1 MRLSLAR
8 KRRGMK
14 KRELAAQI
22 GVTERSVSSYE
33 AGSQEPENNTLKN
46 ISKTLRFP
54 EAFFFGDDPE
64 FPTPDVASF
73 RSLSKMTASQRD
85 SALGAGAVALLLNEW
100 IESRFE
106 LPSPIFRIWVGKGER
121 IRGFPRIDIRRNQR
135 RTLRIPQ
142 LKPLKLRQKCYGR
155 IGAWVNFLLKT

>member
-1 MRLSLAR
+1 MFNSLRMSLAR

-14 KRELAAQI
+14 KRELARHI

-33 AGSQEPENNTLKN
+33 SGSQEPESNTLKK
-46 ISKTLRFP
+46 ISETLRFP

-106 LPSPIFRIWVGKGER
+106 LPSPDV
-121 IRGFPRIDIRRNQR
+121 PD
-135 RTLRIPQ
+135 L
-142 LKPLKLRQKCYGR
+142 GR
-155 IGAWVNFLLKT
+155 EGGGNSVVSGDCESNEPEGYPSRSSAQNPVQE